1 MHSGGRWPTSTGAR
15 RETPAAS
22 RFPSVPHQG
31 GTVHSLITAAP
42 LTDGSELKTWVL
54 LVVGNLFAAWLG
66 VRAFRHFVK
75 DDWGGMITMAVGA
88 VFVAGLVWFPDAA
101 RGLLE

>member
-1 MHSGGRWPTSTGAR
+1 MQQLVT
-15 RETPAAS
+15 
-22 RFPSVPHQG
+22 
-31 GTVHSLITAAP
+31 LAAP
-42 LTDGSELKTWVL
+42 LTDGSDLKAWVL
-54 LVVGNLFAAWLG
+54 LVVGNLFAAWLA

-101 RGLLE
+101 KTLLGGLWGKVTGSA